1 MSLCRLISTH
11 GKNVLSSLNDKG
23 IPLLCDAILNRQFD
37 CAEILLKYARE
48 CHAFVMMDTGKCPT
62 LYYGAVNRSVAITKF
77 VLDRVAAKQFTVDET
92 LSILTNYLL
101 PLTQTFPSLMRD
113 YLERDAFAFEYGR
126 VWVPPLFNNPDAP
139 VAMTTNEKVADWTGM
154 DSTAM
159 KEFWSRNCEEH
170 SSHLAEPWGVQ
181 VEAIAKFIC
190 VSQHAVRQNWSDDT
204 VGVTSDF
211 SERRIRYHY
220 LRFLSDLRGLPVEAF
235 NSQSLQ
241 IFTTWMFNSVINRFA
256 LFVALEGFVG
266 GTFWGSAWDRK
277 SLQDENYLSQSERIQ
292 YIIYLFL
299 VLTVQIFGGAIKPSW
314 I

>member
-1 MSLCRLISTH
+1 
-11 GKNVLSSLNDKG
+11 
-23 IPLLCDAILNRQFD
+23 
-37 CAEILLKYARE
+37 
-48 CHAFVMMDTGKCPT
+48 MMDTGECLT
-62 LYYGAVNRSVAITKF
+62 LDYGVLGGSVAITKF

-113 YLERDAFAFEYGR
+113 YLERDVFAFEYGR
-126 VWVPPLFNNPDAP
+126 VWVPSYLFNDPDAL

-170 SSHLAEPWGVQ
+170 SIHLAWTSGVQ
-181 VEAIAKFIC
+181 VEAIAKFVC

-204 VGVTSDF
+204 VDVTSDF
-211 SERRIRYHY
+211 SERRIRYHF

-235 NSQSLQ
+235 NAESLQ
-241 IFTTWMFNSVINRFA
+241 IFTTWVFDSVIWRFTLFVIFENSVAGAFLGLAWRYEA
-256 LFVALEGFVG
+256 LQNGDDLPQ
-266 GTFWGSAWDRK
+266 SAR
-277 SLQDENYLSQSERIQ
+277 LS
-292 YIIYLFL
+292 YIIDLIF
-299 VLTVQIFGGAIKPSW
+299 VLTVQIFGRTIRRSR